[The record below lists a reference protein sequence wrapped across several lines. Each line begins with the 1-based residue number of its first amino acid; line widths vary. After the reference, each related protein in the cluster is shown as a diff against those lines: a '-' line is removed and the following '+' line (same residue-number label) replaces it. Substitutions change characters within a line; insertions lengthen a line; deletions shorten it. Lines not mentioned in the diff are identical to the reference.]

1 MSEHSHAVAG
11 RAAARLARVIE
22 NVLSEAR
29 LSLPQ
34 YRMLIYLSE
43 VGSSSAAPMA
53 GRLGVSRPSIT
64 ALADGLVARELAD
77 RTTDAT
83 DRRRVS
89 HTITPLGVEALRKA
103 DAVIARRFAE
113 LAQNMPSKADQ
124 EAAYAGLLMWMEALN
139 VERAAKL
146 ADQ

>member
-1 MSEHSHAVAG
+1 MSEHSYEVAG

-22 NVLSEAR
+22 NVLSEVS

-43 VGSSSAAPMA
+43 VGASSAAPMA

-64 ALADGLVARELAD
+64 ALADGLVARNLAE

-89 HTITPLGVEALRKA
+89 HTITPMGRKA
-103 DAVIARRFAE
+103 LEAADSIIAKRFAE
-113 LAQNMPSKADQ
+113 LVENMGS
-124 EAAYAGLLMWMEALN
+124 EAERKTAYEGLLLWMEALN

-146 ADQ
+146 AEK

>member
-1 MSEHSHAVAG
+1 MSQHSHAIAG

-22 NVLSEAR
+22 NVLSEAG

-43 VGSSSAAPMA
+43 VGASSAAPMA

-64 ALADGLVARELAD
+64 ALADGLVARNLAE

-89 HTITPLGVEALRKA
+89 HTITPLGLEVLKNA
-103 DAVIARRFAE
+103 DGVIAKRFSE
-113 LAQNMPSKADQ
+113 LANNMASAADQ
-124 EAAYAGLLMWMEALN
+124 KKAYEGLLLWMEALN
-139 VERAAKL
+139 IERAAKL
-146 ADQ
+146 ADK